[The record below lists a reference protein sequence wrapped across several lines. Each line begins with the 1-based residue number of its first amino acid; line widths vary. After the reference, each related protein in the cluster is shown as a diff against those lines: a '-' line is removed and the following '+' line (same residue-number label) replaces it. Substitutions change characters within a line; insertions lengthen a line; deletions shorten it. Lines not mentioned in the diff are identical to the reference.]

1 MVSLFTLLQQAAGP
15 VAVDALLTR
24 VFSLAMHP
32 DKNRRLGGLMAFNQ
46 LCRPLREETALLDRW
61 VASRYRSFS
70 FFLILLFPPVIF
82 GLISL
87 TGLISNMYIYFKFFL
102 CMRLYDVLQL
112 CCVYR
117 TALCFRFFNVSV
129 HFLRHSSPF

>member
-1 MVSLFTLLQQAAGP
+1 MTHGVTLLPQAAGP

-61 VASRYRSFS
+61 VVSRYPIFS
-70 FFLILLFPPVIF
+70 L
-82 GLISL
+82 
-87 TGLISNMYIYFKFFL
+87 
-102 CMRLYDVLQL
+102 
-112 CCVYR
+112 
-117 TALCFRFFNVSV
+117 
-129 HFLRHSSPF
+129 SPFLLRVVFSLG